1 MVLLNQESSETFAAA
16 ATNKHACHS
25 LKIGNLVIVVWI
37 FCFVWKTITG
47 IAFSRMAD
55 VLDTFVWDKEL
66 QFISV
71 IARAMK
77 MVTSAQFMHLH
88 SNTN

>member
-1 MVLLNQESSETFAAA
+1 MELLNMVSVNQESSGTLPAA

-25 LKIGNLVIVVWI
+25 LQIGNLVIVVWI
-37 FCFVWKTITG
+37 FCFVWKSVTG

-71 IARAMK
+71 I
-77 MVTSAQFMHLH
+77 S
-88 SNTN
+88 